1 MKKTRIF
8 SPLPPK
14 YLSYKSSCDQ
24 GLFSSLGAAC
34 ALGSSWLLCCMP
46 VSPSARDEGRRA
58 SVAASA
64 AAAKATATKAR
75 LQGLQKFGSMST
87 INNAVARFDLSG
99 RGVELSKHHLKWQ
112 VRVHNLIEEPK
123 TSHLGAFIY
132 MILMGLVLLS
142 SVVLCLG
149 TLPEFKDN
157 DEIKSIEWAC
167 AIAFS
172 VELIL
177 RIASWQDKW
186 YTMLYSGTLYVDVL
200 SVVPFFIV
208 QGIEM
213 SSTVDEVS
221 SGMVGEEKDNGMQ
234 IIGILRSAPVEK

>member
-1 MKKTRIF
+1 M
-8 SPLPPK
+8 
-14 YLSYKSSCDQ
+14 
-24 GLFSSLGAAC
+24 AAQ
-34 ALGSSWLLCCMP
+34 ATAAT
-46 VSPSARDEGRRA
+46 PSAR
-58 SVAASA
+58 
-64 AAAKATATKAR
+64 ATASKAR
-75 LQGLQKFGSMST
+75 LQGLQKFGSMT
-87 INNAVARFDLSG
+87 TLNNAVARFDLSG

-142 SVVLCLG
+142 SIVLCLG

-157 DEIKSIEWAC
+157 DEIMSIEWAC

-172 VELIL
+172 IELIL
-177 RIASWQDKW
+177 RIVSWQNSW

-200 SVVPFFIV
+200 SVVPFFMV

-213 SSTVDEVS
+213 SNPVDEVS
-221 SGMVGEEKDNGMQ
+221 SGLIGEEKNNGMQ